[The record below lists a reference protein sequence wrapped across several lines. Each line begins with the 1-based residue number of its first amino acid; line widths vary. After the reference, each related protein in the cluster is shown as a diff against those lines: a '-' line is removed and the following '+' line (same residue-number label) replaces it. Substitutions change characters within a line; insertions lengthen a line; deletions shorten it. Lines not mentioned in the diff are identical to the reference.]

1 MAATGMKRETF
12 GMVLRRRA
20 GVIITL
26 SVILALLLG
35 GSVALTAVNA
45 AKTTIYPDASPSE
58 LTLEARKNSGAG
70 DKVAILT
77 ETAQV
82 GDDYFANALFCG
94 DSLSDGIRIYDVFE
108 GYRTCTKV
116 GLSPTAA
123 TTDAFYELEDGTKLT
138 MVEAIEY
145 NQPSVIYVMLGT
157 NGLNWLD
164 IDSLIAGY
172 GEFIDAVRA
181 RMPALSIVLESI
193 PPTTRSTAESRPSY
207 APDNIRAYN
216 SALLDLAERKGCYYL
231 DVYSAVVD
239 SEGYLPDDIAA
250 ADGIHFQPSGYAVW
264 KQYLQTHVIQD
275 TAAFSIGAD
284 GRMVFHAGS
293 ESVSEANDTEAQT
306 EQTSQGDAASEGDA
320 QQPAE

>member
-1 MAATGMKRETF
+1 MATNNKKETF

-20 GVIITL
+20 GIIISLT
-26 SVILALLLG
+26 VILALLLG

-45 AKTTIYPDASPSE
+45 AKKTIYPDLPPSE
-58 LTLEARKNSGAG
+58 LMLEPRKNADNGG
-70 DKVAILT
+70 RVTVLT
-77 ETAQV
+77 ESAAV

-116 GLSPTAA
+116 GISPTAA

-172 GEFIDAVRA
+172 GEFIDAVRS
-181 RMPALSIVLESI
+181 RMPSLDIVLESI

-216 SALLDLAERKGCYYL
+216 SALLSLAERKGCYYL
-231 DVYSAVVD
+231 DVYAAVVD

-250 ADGIHFQPSGYAVW
+250 ADGIHFQPSGYAIW
-264 KQYLQTHVIQD
+264 KEYLQTHTIQNSA
-275 TAAFSIGAD
+275 TFSIGSD
-284 GRMVFHAGS
+284 GSMTFFEGTDSVDSAQEQVDVQS
-293 ESVSEANDTEAQT
+293 EVESNPEES
-306 EQTSQGDAASEGDA
+306 
-320 QQPAE
+320 